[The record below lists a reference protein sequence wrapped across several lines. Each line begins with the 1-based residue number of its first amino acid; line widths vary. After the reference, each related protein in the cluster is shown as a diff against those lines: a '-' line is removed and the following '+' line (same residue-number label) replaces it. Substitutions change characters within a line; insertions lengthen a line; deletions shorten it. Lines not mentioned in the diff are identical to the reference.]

1 MTHLPGRKRGRVLSR
16 AVTAAIAATLIG
28 TAAGTASAAP
38 ATDPTAAKV
47 AESGAP
53 QAAPRATA
61 FSPSASAPSFP
72 LRAVDDIGWV
82 WEYEPNGR
90 GNFKDRE
97 WYGWDWDGVSAA
109 VPVDKDQDGRPDGD
123 YLRGYDGKL
132 LFFPAGNKAKQEIG
146 PGWNTYDRIFSPGD
160 LGGADGADVLAR
172 DKSGVLW
179 RYKVRSDNT
188 LTDRVRVGGG
198 WDQFT
203 DIAGLGDLN
212 GDGKPDIVAKDRQ
225 GVLWFYKG
233 NGSTKDPFD
242 NRVKVG
248 QGWNT
253 YNTLIATGDV
263 DRDGQSDL
271 LARDRDGVMWLY
283 KGNGNQRDPFENR
296 TRIGGGWDQYRLMF

>member
-1 MTHLPGRKRGRVLSR
+1 MAHLPGRKRGRILSR
-16 AVTAAIAATLIG
+16 AVTAAIAAALIG

-38 ATDPTAAKV
+38 ATDPTAAKA

-61 FSPSASAPSFP
+61 YSAGAATPSFA
-72 LRAVDDIGWV
+72 LQAVDDIGFL
-82 WEYEPNGR
+82 WEYTPNGR
-90 GNFKDRE
+90 GNFDDR
-97 WYGWDWDGVSAA
+97 WFSGTGWTGVSAA
-109 VPVDKDQDGRPDGD
+109 FQVDKDQDGVADGQ
-123 YLRGYDGKL
+123 YIRGFNGEL
-132 LFFPAGNKAKQEIG
+132 LFYAGGDEPKQTIG

-263 DRDGQSDL
+263 DGDGQSDM